1 MDWKICD
8 EEINEYGMKI
18 GKKKKKCGMR
28 SMLVFENWGKN
39 RKNKISK
46 VKTS

>member
-1 MDWKICD
+1 MNWKIYD

-18 GKKKKKCGMR
+18 GKKKKKGGMR
-28 SMLVFENWGKN
+28 SMLVFENRGKN

-46 VKTS
+46 FKTG